1 MPDMS
6 KPGAHLQ
13 DLLTTF
19 EVKKR
24 ECWQQ
29 AREAKLR
36 GEIYE
41 ECASE
46 LRYALEKEAALASVG
61 KPECTSK

>member
-6 KPGAHLQ
+6 KPGAFLQ
-13 DLLTTF
+13 DVLDTF
-19 EVKKR
+19 EGKKR

-29 AREAKLR
+29 ARDAKLR

-46 LRYALEKEAALASVG
+46 LRYALEKEAKLAAVG
-61 KPECTSK
+61 KPGEQG

>member
-6 KPGAHLQ
+6 EPGAHLQ
-13 DLLTTF
+13 DVLNAF
-19 EVKKR
+19 EGKKR

-29 AREAKLR
+29 ARDAKLR

-46 LRYALEKEAALASVG
+46 LRYALEKEAQLIGDG
-61 KPECTSK
+61 KTHE

>member
-1 MPDMS
+1 MPDMND
-6 KPGAHLQ
+6 PGAHLQ
-13 DLLTTF
+13 DLLNIL
-19 EVKKR
+19 EGKKR

-46 LRYALEKEAALASVG
+46 LRYALEKEAKLVSDG
-61 KPECTSK
+61 KPDEH

>member
-13 DLLTTF
+13 NALDTF
-19 EVKKR
+19 EHKKR

-29 AREAKLR
+29 ALDAKLR
-36 GEIYE
+36 GEVYE
-41 ECASE
+41 QCASE
-46 LRYALEKEAALASVG
+46 LRYALEKEAALAGVG
-61 KPECTSK
+61 KTRE

>member
-13 DLLTTF
+13 DVLDTF
-19 EVKKR
+19 EHKKR

-29 AREAKLR
+29 SRDAKLR

-41 ECASE
+41 QCASD
-46 LRYALEKEAALASVG
+46 LRYALEKEAKLGGEGKSGVG
-61 KPECTSK
+61 T

>member
-6 KPGAHLQ
+6 KSGAFLE
-13 DLLTTF
+13 DVLSTF
-19 EVKKR
+19 EGKKR

-29 AREAKLR
+29 SRDAKLR

-46 LRYALEKEAALASVG
+46 LRYALEKEAKLAAEG
-61 KPECTSK
+61 KSGDGA